1 MNTEHLFLSHNHLK
15 ILPPSSGPQSKSFS
29 VSHSVVCDSSG
40 SHGWQPAR
48 ILCPWDFPGK
58 NTGMSVHALF
68 KGIFLIQ
75 GLNLGLPHCRQ
86 ILYHLSQK
94 GITNCSSIWY
104 PLSVNLLFI
113 VSGDSTLI
121 CFLLCYFANYFYP
134 ELYLYILQYLV
145 LCSAFDIGNYSHPL
159 ETFSSFGFQGTNIL
173 VLLIPT

>member
-29 VSHSVVCDSSG
+29 VSHSVVCDYSG

-58 NTGMSVHALF
+58 NTGISVHALF

-121 CFLLCYFANYFYP
+121 CFLLCYFAKFIFIQNYISIF
-134 ELYLYILQYLV
+134 
-145 LCSAFDIGNYSHPL
+145 FN
-159 ETFSSFGFQGTNIL
+159 T
-173 VLLIPT
+173 